1 MMRRVAT
8 LLNQVAVT
16 MEDSAGL
23 QSQIDNAVRAA
34 KQQQEDK
41 LTLKQVRNRVNFFF
55 LILFLFFLSS
65 NIIKITLLFFVCLFL
80 GHAHALAYC
89 RHTPC
94 CDFIF
99 LCFLLNMCSVICCL
113 NNQLKL
119 SN

>member
-55 LILFLFFLSS
+55 LILFLFFCQV
-65 NIIKITLLFFVCLFL
+65 T
-80 GHAHALAYC
+80 
-89 RHTPC
+89 
-94 CDFIF
+94 
-99 LCFLLNMCSVICCL
+99 
-113 NNQLKL
+113 
-119 SN
+119 

>member
-41 LTLKQVRNRVNFFF
+41 LTLKQVRNKVNFKKKIFF
-55 LILFLFFLSS
+55 FFLSS
-65 NIIKITLLFFVCLFL
+65 NIIKITLLFFCLFL

-89 RHTPC
+89 RPTPC
-94 CDFIF
+94 CDFNRAF
-99 LCFLLNMCSVICCL
+99 SYAFYLTCA
-113 NNQLKL
+113 L
-119 SN
+119 SSAV

>member
-41 LTLKQVRNRVNFFF
+41 LTLKQVRNRVNFLKTFSF
-55 LILFLFFLSS
+55 SFFLSS
-65 NIIKITLLFFVCLFL
+65 NIIKITLLFFCLFL

-94 CDFIF
+94 CDFNRAF
-99 LCFLLNMCSVICCL
+99 SYAFYLTCA
-113 NNQLKL
+113 L
-119 SN
+119 SSAV

>member
-55 LILFLFFLSS
+55 FNSFSFFLSS
-65 NIIKITLLFFVCLFL
+65 NIIKITLLFFVCLFVSGSCPRISIL
-80 GHAHALAYC
+80 
-89 RHTPC
+89 
-94 CDFIF
+94 
-99 LCFLLNMCSVICCL
+99 
-113 NNQLKL
+113 
-119 SN
+119 